1 MGANDPVLASYAARL
16 SRGDYTLPARVCVP
30 EHERREL
37 VRAPEEARVRAKVV
51 RGIEIVLD
59 AGAHHE
65 ARIRHARRRIELPAS
80 FDVAAAR
87 AVSAHWLRLDG
98 ERGHEDDSVA
108 AAERPDDGHR
118 LTRLP
123 HRPLVLLQPKP
134 RPEPPSLEQVV
145 KANNKEPAGIAG
157 LVFWG
162 GLKGV
167 GEASKALRQTIEALD
182 LYVGRYLLLTTVAYI
197 GLKFVHFKIFDPF
210 P

>member
-1 MGANDPVLASYAARL
+1 MRAAQVETFLAGVIFAVASNFILIGSTKLITVVFTYSDVFVGFP
-16 SRGDYTLPARVCVP
+16 SRVIGGFGWRSLENKAKPPKRAEP
-30 EHERREL
+30 EDESKGL
-37 VRAPEEARVRAKVV
+37 WK
-51 RGIEIVLD
+51 
-59 AGAHHE
+59 
-65 ARIRHARRRIELPAS
+65 
-80 FDVAAAR
+80 
-87 AVSAHWLRLDG
+87 
-98 ERGHEDDSVA
+98 
-108 AAERPDDGHR
+108 
-118 LTRLP
+118 
-123 HRPLVLLQPKP
+123 LLKPKP

-167 GEASKALRQTIEALD
+167 GEASKALRETIEALD